1 MDVSRLD
8 QLLSM
13 HPFSDMDNVIIN
25 EKENCILGN
34 RCFVKISEVYNMPI
48 CFNTEQCVSMDRLKF
63 SLVEILYSP
72 FYYKQLQY
80 QYLMPQFIFKCIN
93 EANNKKKTCSYCFT
107 KKKEHNSLNI
117 DIFIPTT
124 NPRYYIVIG
133 LRIKDYWRQSFKVN
147 KS

>member
-34 RCFVKISEVYNMPI
+34 RCFVKISEVYNMPM
-48 CFNTEQCVSMDRLKF
+48 CCVNTEQCLSMDNLKF

-72 FYYKQLQY
+72 FHYKQLQY
-80 QYLMPQFIFKCIN
+80 QYLMPQFIFKCIK
-93 EANNKKKTCSYCFT
+93 EAHRKKRSCYYCFT

-124 NPRYYIVIG
+124 NVKSYIVIG
-133 LRIKDYWRQSFKVN
+133 LRIKDFWRQSFKVN
-147 KS
+147 K